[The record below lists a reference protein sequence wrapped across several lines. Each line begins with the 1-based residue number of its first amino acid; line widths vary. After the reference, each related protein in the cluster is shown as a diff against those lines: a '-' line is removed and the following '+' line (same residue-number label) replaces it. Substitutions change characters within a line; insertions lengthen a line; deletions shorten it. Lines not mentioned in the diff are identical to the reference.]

1 MPGNVDPKPDTQL
14 MSLIHNPEPV
24 RGVLAPFDLET
35 LRDSFTL
42 LPGSPPGFDP
52 ARLYGTDDG
61 AAKFVN
67 TVNSRAHANT
77 GVGSTFIP
85 REQQPRAPES
95 SLDTRP
101 SQGGVD
107 SGTEKKRKKK
117 KKKRKHEH
125 EDGGGGS
132 EHKEHKKK
140 KRKKDKDQHEH
151 NHHRGGEDGENGD
164 VVVD

>member
-101 SQGGVD
+101 SQGGFLIEMLFL
-107 SGTEKKRKKK
+107 EKKVMW
-117 KKKRKHEH
+117 
-125 EDGGGGS
+125 DGAHIPCLIASSGS
-132 EHKEHKKK
+132 
-140 KRKKDKDQHEH
+140 
-151 NHHRGGEDGENGD
+151 G
-164 VVVD
+164 